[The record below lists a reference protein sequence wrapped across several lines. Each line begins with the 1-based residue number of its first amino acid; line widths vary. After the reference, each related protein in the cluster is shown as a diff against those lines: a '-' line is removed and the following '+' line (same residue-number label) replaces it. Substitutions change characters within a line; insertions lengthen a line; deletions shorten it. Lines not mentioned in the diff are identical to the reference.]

1 MGYEIKVILLVIAI
15 IALVGNS
22 LTVLLFVKKS
32 KWLKK
37 AYGCLIFALS
47 IQDILLA
54 ICLLSHPS
62 IILDGD
68 IFPMPSSPMARVMFC
83 SFVWSHYFPFAL
95 GVTSV
100 YTCLMLTIDRWFAAV
115 RPMHYRRHE
124 HSAKIVSAM
133 VLIPW
138 IAGFG
143 FEITSPLNAKPTKLN
158 DTFVC
163 RWTKFPNPQG
173 RVCLALFSFLGM
185 IFIPAILMTIAYVHV
200 ILHVKKSTSRV
211 SVNLR
216 HGRRP
221 NWRNTGKVSVLKR
234 VTLTAFFASLVVILC
249 WLPDQLY
256 YALSQI
262 GVTELGTTG
271 HSFVKILAFG
281 NSCVNPIIYC
291 FSNKEYRKGF
301 KEIICFACAAEN
313 ERDIGLSTAEHN
325 LPHIVT

>member
-1 MGYEIKVILLVIAI
+1 MSNVVKSILLVIAV

-22 LTVLLFVKKS
+22 LTVLLFIKNS

-37 AYGCLIFALS
+37 AHGYLILALS
-47 IQDILLA
+47 IQDIFQA

-62 IILDGD
+62 IFLDAD
-68 IFPMPSSPMARVMFC
+68 VYPMPSNPVARVLFC
-83 SFVWSHYFPFAL
+83 GLVWSHYFPFAL

-115 RPMHYRRHE
+115 KPMYYRRYE
-124 HSAKIVSAM
+124 HSAKVVSAM

-143 FEITSPLNAKPTKLN
+143 FEITSPLNAKPIKLN

-163 RWTKFPNPQG
+163 SWTKFPHQEG
-173 RVCLALFSFLGM
+173 RVSLAIFSFLGM
-185 IFIPAILMTIAYVHV
+185 IFIPAILMTVAYVHIV
-200 ILHVKKSTSRV
+200 FNVRRSRTR
-211 SVNLR
+211 VNVNF

-221 NWRNTGKVSVLKR
+221 KAANNGRLSVLKR
-234 VTLTAFFASLVVILC
+234 LTLTAFFASLVVILC

-262 GVTELGTTG
+262 GVTELGTSV
-271 HSFVKILAFG
+271 HSVVKILAFG

-301 KEIICFACAAEN
+301 KEILFFSCSEE
-313 ERDIGLSTAEHN
+313 ERDIRLSTVEHN
-325 LPHIVT
+325 LPNIVP